1 MALTPTA
8 IQPGTTLTADAASI
22 VTAPAGTTVLT
33 ASTFSNPTTAAATL
47 EIVLT
52 RNGASPITIVPSR
65 SIGGGAT
72 VQPAELAGLVLNQGD
87 VVAAS
92 GAQITA
98 VVNGYIVS

>member
-8 IQPGTTLTADAASI
+8 IQPGTTLVSDATNI

-33 ASTFSNPTTAAATL
+33 ASTFSNPTTAAVAL
-47 EIVLT
+47 EITLT
-52 RNGASPITIVPSR
+52 RNGGSKITIVPSR

-92 GAQITA
+92 GAQLTA
-98 VVNGYIVS
+98 VINGYVVS